1 MTLSRTLLA
10 LLIVGAA
17 AAADSATV
25 NPAAVGVEVF
35 TLADG
40 RRLVGTY
47 DPVSGLLRIVGAV
60 PAAIRVEPEA
70 IVSHRPAEAAD
81 LPVDRPTTAQE
92 RSDRQRAAATGA
104 LAASHRAS
112 AERETMLIIA
122 GRRQAAAEQ
131 GSATA
136 QAAIGDLDARLKA
149 IAEDRR
155 EVQGQRDHVANQRAL
170 TDLHI
175 STITITYNPPPSV
188 PGMPFAPPSN
198 GPTQTLRELTATL
211 TAANRRLAELDTRL
225 AASDGN
231 RATALAQR
239 AEYSSQQRTAQAA
252 AAQQAARITALTG
265 QQTHAIT
272 ERARFTAALASDPAL
287 HAVSTP

>member
-10 LLIVGAA
+10 LLIVGAV

-25 NPAAVGVEVF
+25 NPASVGVEVF

-92 RSDRQRAAATGA
+92 RSDRQGAAATGA

-155 EVQGQRDHVANQRAL
+155 EVQSQRDHLANQRAL

-175 STITITYNPPPSV
+175 STITITNPPPSV
-188 PGMPFAPPSN
+188 PGIPAAPPSN
-198 GPTQTLRELTATL
+198 GPTQTLSELTATL

-225 AASDGN
+225 AANDGN

-252 AAQQAARITALTG
+252 AAQQAARITALTE

-287 HAVSTP
+287 LAVSTP

>member
-10 LLIVGAA
+10 LLIVGAV

-25 NPAAVGVEVF
+25 NPASVGVEVF

-155 EVQGQRDHVANQRAL
+155 EVQSQRDHLANQRAL

-175 STITITYNPPPSV
+175 STITITNPPPSV
-188 PGMPFAPPSN
+188 PGIPAAPPSN
-198 GPTQTLRELTATL
+198 GPTQTLSELTATL

-225 AASDGN
+225 AANDGN

-252 AAQQAARITALTG
+252 AAQQAARITALTE

-272 ERARFTAALASDPAL
+272 ERARFTATLASDQAPPA
-287 HAVSTP
+287 VPTP